1 MVGGGPGGEAYDLGT
16 DDDVRGR
23 DGSGVG
29 NC

>member
-16 DDDVRGR
+16 DDVRGR